1 MIVSIASA
9 VLSAALAFGGVT
21 VATTEPA
28 PIVSPYSSSADSRK
42 NDPNAII
49 ASDCDPSKD
58 TTCQTAYA
66 DFWAK
71 DAYAVFKSTIKDLP
85 EQDVKDAFTATYY
98 GTYSSAPEW
107 GDGYAVVPS
116 DKYDG
121 VYHVFVVVP
130 GNPVDATVTDAADS
144 AVSQ

>member
-1 MIVSIASA
+1 MIVNIASA
-9 VLSAALAFGGVT
+9 VLSAALALGGMT
-21 VATTEPA
+21 IATTEPA
-28 PIVSPYSSSADSRK
+28 PVVSPHSSSSTASS
-42 NDPNAII
+42 NDPNSII

-58 TTCQTAYA
+58 TTCQTAYT

-71 DAYAVFKSTIKDLP
+71 DAYAVFKSTVKDLP

-116 DKYDG
+116 DKYDN
-121 VYHVFVVVP
+121 VWHVFVVVP
-130 GNPVDATVTDAADS
+130 GNPVDATVTDAADTAAS
-144 AVSQ
+144 E

>member
-1 MIVSIASA
+1 MIVNIASA
-9 VLSAALAFGGVT
+9 VLSIGLALGGMT
-21 VATTEPA
+21 VATDDAAA
-28 PIVSPYSSSADSRK
+28 PTVDPSSTSSVSS
-42 NDPNAII
+42 DPNAIV

-58 TTCQTAYA
+58 TTCKTAYN

-71 DAYAVFKSTIKDLP
+71 DAYETFKATVSDMP
-85 EQDVKDAFTATYY
+85 EQDIKDAFTATYY

-121 VYHVFVVVP
+121 VFHVFVVVP
-130 GNPVDATVTDAADS
+130 GNPVDSTVTDAADS
-144 AVSQ
+144 AAGE